1 MRETSVSRPLG
12 VSLALG
18 CCSMGGLLCCSSR
31 QLTACGNPPY
41 LSLPGCKQPIGAEQ
55 LEQPMPPHCAEKP
68 PAPCEAGGGVSQ
80 QQSHAASS
88 SLSPA
93 ICKSLAP
100 HSRAGSIP
108 WPPYQPHGIIYP
120 SIYWLNHGVS
130 AVTINL
136 RKTLGLCSK
145 EIWWRKVKR
154 THHKTRRLPIES
166 GGLTSTAYSSTWA
179 TILALERQV
188 TASTS

>member
-1 MRETSVSRPLG
+1 MSATSAVYVPLPT
-12 VSLALG
+12 VP
-18 CCSMGGLLCCSSR
+18 
-31 QLTACGNPPY
+31 TP
-41 LSLPGCKQPIGAEQ
+41 
-55 LEQPMPPHCAEKP
+55 LEQPMPPHCAEKS
-68 PAPCEAGGGVSQ
+68 PAPWGGRRVSQ

-100 HSRAGSIP
+100 HSRVALIP
-108 WPPYQPHGIIYP
+108 WSPYQPHGIIYP

-136 RKTLGLCSK
+136 RKTPGPCSK

-154 THHKTRRLPIES
+154 THHKTRHLPIES
-166 GGLTSTAYSSTWA
+166 GGLTSTASSRTWA
-179 TILALERQV
+179 TILASERQV